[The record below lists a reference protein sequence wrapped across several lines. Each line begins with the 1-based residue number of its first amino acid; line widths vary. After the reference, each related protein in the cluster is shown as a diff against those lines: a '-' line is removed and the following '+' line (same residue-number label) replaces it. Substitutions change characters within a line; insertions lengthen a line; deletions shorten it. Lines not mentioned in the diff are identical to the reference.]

1 MRSSKLLAVSVLVVS
16 SLRCG
21 VEPVPFAP
29 TTPVASAT
37 ASAAA
42 SDAGPAGGSGF
53 AYPPT
58 PARDIAETLH
68 GVTVH
73 DRFRWLEDEHDEK
86 VKAWTKAEDAFTRER
101 LGKLP
106 ARDAIKQRLTELFY
120 VDSQGAPSKAK
131 NRYFWSH
138 RDAKQEK
145 SVVFW
150 REGKTGAAKVL
161 LDPNGWS
168 ADGSVALG
176 SWEESQDGKYIAYGK
191 KEHNSDEATLYV
203 MEVATG
209 KVSNVDVIPGA
220 KYASPSW
227 TPKGDGF
234 YYTWLPEVDGKTV
247 TVADRPGRAE
257 VRFHKLGEDPKKD
270 RVVRACT
277 NDPKTFIGATLSRDG
292 HFLLLY
298 VEHGW
303 TSADVY
309 YKDLRGGREP
319 KDFTPLVVG
328 QPYKYDVTAFR
339 DRFYVETDD
348 GAPNRHVMR
357 VDPAKPDRASWQEI
371 VPERKDATIDQMSL
385 VGGKLAIA
393 YLKDVVSHL
402 EIHDLDGK
410 LVREIALPTKGAAST
425 LTGQSDEDE
434 AYYTFTS
441 FTYPTEIYE
450 TSVSKGG
457 SKLYFKLN
465 VPVDPSKYSV
475 EQEFATSKDGTRV
488 PFFIVAPKTFDKGK
502 GAPTLVYGYGGF
514 LGTQKP
520 RFTSSAYPWLER
532 GGVYIVANLR
542 GGGEYGEK
550 WHQAGMR
557 RSKQNVFD
565 DLKAVL
571 EQVIHEGISS
581 PDRIAVRGASN
592 GGLLVAAAVTQV
604 PELFR
609 VGLCG
614 VPLVD
619 MLRYHL
625 FGSGKT
631 WMEEYGS
638 ADDAEDFRAIHAYS
652 PYQHVTHG
660 TKYPAVLLLSADSD
674 DRVDPM
680 HARKFAAELQA
691 DSSGGIV
698 LLRIEKNAGHGG
710 ADLVKS
716 LVESVTDELTFA
728 WSEIASAAPSS
739 EADGGLAR

>member
-1 MRSSKLLAVSVLVVS
+1 A
-16 SLRCG
+16 
-21 VEPVPFAP
+21 
-29 TTPVASAT
+29 
-37 ASAAA
+37 
-42 SDAGPAGGSGF
+42 
-53 AYPPT
+53 
-58 PARDIAETLH
+58 
-68 GVTVH
+68 
-73 DRFRWLEDEHDEK
+73 
-86 VKAWTKAEDAFTRER
+86 
-101 LGKLP
+101 KLP
-106 ARDAIKQRLTELFY
+106 DGAAIKKRLTELFY
-120 VDSQGAPSKAK
+120 VDSESAPSKAHD
-131 NRYFWSH
+131 RYFWSH
-138 RDAKQEK
+138 RSAKQEK

-150 REGKTGAAKVL
+150 RQGKAGKAKVL
-161 LDPNGWS
+161 LDPNAWS
-168 ADGSVALG
+168 DDGSVALG
-176 SWEESQDGKYIAYGK
+176 EWEASQDGKYVAYGK

-203 MEVATG
+203 MEVTTG
-209 KVSNVDVIPGA
+209 KVSNVDVIQGA

-247 TVADRPGRAE
+247 SVADRPGRAE
-257 VRFHKLGEDPKKD
+257 VRFHELGKDPKTD
-270 RVVRACT
+270 RVVRGAT
-277 NDPKTFIGATLSRDG
+277 GDPKMFIGAQLSRDG

-309 YKDLRGGREP
+309 YKDLRGGHEP

-339 DRFYVETDD
+339 DRFYIATDD
-348 GAPNRHVMR
+348 GAPNRHVLR
-357 VDPAKPDRASWQEI
+357 ADPSKADRASWKEI
-371 VPERKDATIDQMSL
+371 VPERKDATIDQVSL

-402 EIHDLDGK
+402 EVHDLDGK
-410 LVREIALPTKGAAST
+410 LVREIALPTKGSSST
-425 LTGQSDEDE
+425 LIGEPDEDE

-450 TSVSKGG
+450 TSAQKGG
-457 SKLYFKLN
+457 SKLYFKLD
-465 VPVDPSKYSV
+465 VPVDPSKYAV
-475 EQEFATSKDGTRV
+475 EQDFATSKDGTRV
-488 PFFIVAPKTFDKGK
+488 PFFIVAPKTFDKSK
-502 GAPTLVYGYGGF
+502 GAPALVYGYGGF

-520 RFTSSAYPWLER
+520 HFTSSAYPWLER
-532 GGVYIVANLR
+532 GGVYVVANLR

-557 RSKQNVFD
+557 RNKQNVFD

-571 EQVIHEGISS
+571 EQVSRSGISS
-581 PDRIAVRGASN
+581 PDRIVVRGASN
-592 GGLLVAAAVTQV
+592 GGLLVAAAVTQF

-625 FGSGKT
+625 YGSGKT

-638 ADDAEDFRAIHAYS
+638 ADDPDDFKALYAYS
-652 PYQHVTHG
+652 PYQRVTPG

-691 DSSGGIV
+691 DSAGGVV

-716 LVESVTDELTFA
+716 LVDSVGDELAFA
-728 WSEIASAAPSS
+728 WDEIASPAPGS